1 MFPPKSKKGFLG
13 RQEFQMKGWISRAAN
28 KLVSPSLFPVSGP
41 SRQLDFSCN
50 TPTFK
55 ALQVTLTKESN
66 TPTFKAFQ
74 VTLTKESNTL
84 NCKALY
90 HPQNKTPP
98 LSKPYKLHY
107 SKNQTTLFSKL
118 LKSALIVQG
127 VFPKMEG
134 YVKIVPTH

>member
-28 KLVSPSLFPVSGP
+28 KLVSPSLFPVPGP

-55 ALQVTLTKESN
+55 ALQVTLPKESN
-66 TPTFKAFQ
+66 NPTFKA
-74 VTLTKESNTL
+74 LTSPKESN
-84 NCKALY
+84 N
-90 HPQNKTPP
+90 
-98 LSKPYKLHY
+98 
-107 SKNQTTLFSKL
+107 LFSKL
-118 LKSALIVQG
+118 LESALIVQQG

-134 YVKIVPTH
+134 YLKIVPNPGLRLTLGWEWIWEPD

>member
-55 ALQVTLTKESN
+55 AFQVTLTKESN
-66 TPTFKAFQ
+66 TPTFKALQ
-74 VTLTKESNTL
+74 VTIPKEPN
-84 NCKALY
+84 NLY
-90 HPQNKTPP
+90 VNHQELHPRE
-98 LSKPYKLHY
+98 
-107 SKNQTTLFSKL
+107 
-118 LKSALIVQG
+118 IVPQG
-127 VFPKMEG
+127 VWGGIATNAPGGTNEAFK
-134 YVKIVPTH
+134 T